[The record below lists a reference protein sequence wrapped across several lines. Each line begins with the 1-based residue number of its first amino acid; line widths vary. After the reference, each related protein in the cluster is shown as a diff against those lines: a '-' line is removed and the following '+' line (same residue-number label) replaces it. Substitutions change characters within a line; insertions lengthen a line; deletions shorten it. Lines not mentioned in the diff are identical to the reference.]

1 MGEDVLDGDIIASA
15 EKFVC
20 RKYKTSEESLDLARV
35 VLLGK
40 VSSLEN
46 LPPNCDAFTQHLKRC
61 HYQTAVWRQ
70 AHIQK
75 RSASEPREDRLD
87 ASKRSTGPYFYDT
100 RSNPK
105 SLSGDG
111 FMPMHYWLRKSSLCM
126 QKVACSMDWAVWMHQ
141 DRR

>member
-1 MGEDVLDGDIIASA
+1 MGEEVLDGDIIASA

-35 VLLGK
+35 VLFGK

-46 LPPNCDAFTQHLKRC
+46 IPPNCDAFKQHLKRC

-70 AHIQK
+70 VHIQK
-75 RSASEPREDRLD
+75 RTTSEPREDRLN
-87 ASKRSTGPYFYDT
+87 ASKRSTGSYLYDT
-100 RSNPK
+100 RSHPK

-111 FMPMHYWLRKSSLCM
+111 FMPMHHWLRESS
-126 QKVACSMDWAVWMHQ
+126 
-141 DRR
+141 R